1 MLWGFHL
8 IFMKEAPEPDHN
20 PVLISGTSTSSRV
33 LDLGNGSE
41 VMSVPRFLS
50 YQDSWSY
57 FDYLN
62 KHIPWTRPTIRVF
75 GRSSVQ
81 VPPLI
86 HSILLPPPIFS
97 LQLLVLVHTPMK
109 VPSFYPVF
117 SLSLPFFF
125 RCLAA
130 FWIDVGLMQ
139 GGLKP
144 ACKSEYKLLAS
155 WEELEVEE
163 RSGGAGRN

>member
-1 MLWGFHL
+1 MNILHFGVAGVFWLQWCKSLGSRMTTTTATNL
-8 IFMKEAPEPDHN
+8 RLRPLDQNMARRSEEEAPEPDHN
-20 PVLISGTSTSSRV
+20 PVLISGKSTSSRV

-41 VMSVPRFLS
+41 VIYVPRFLS

-86 HSILLPPPIFS
+86 HSILLPPPIFP

-109 VPSFYPVF
+109 VPPFYPVF

-125 RCLAA
+125 D
-130 FWIDVGLMQ
+130 I
-139 GGLKP
+139 
-144 ACKSEYKLLAS
+144 
-155 WEELEVEE
+155 
-163 RSGGAGRN
+163 